1 MKQKFDLFSVN
12 ERIMLIMKE
21 KKMNKNSLSKALGL
35 SQPALKKIEEKQ
47 NLPSF
52 KLLFEIISVF
62 SDISAE
68 WLVNGKGSMLK
79 NSVSTVPEEVHDTA
93 LTVVETMK
101 NRIID
106 LESQLREKDKQV
118 SDLIAI
124 NRHLLER
131 ETGGHELPNSA
142 NEDRLTG

>member
-52 KLLFEIISVF
+52 
-62 SDISAE
+62 
-68 WLVNGKGSMLK
+68 
-79 NSVSTVPEEVHDTA
+79 
-93 LTVVETMK
+93 
-101 NRIID
+101 
-106 LESQLREKDKQV
+106 
-118 SDLIAI
+118 
-124 NRHLLER
+124 
-131 ETGGHELPNSA
+131 
-142 NEDRLTG
+142 